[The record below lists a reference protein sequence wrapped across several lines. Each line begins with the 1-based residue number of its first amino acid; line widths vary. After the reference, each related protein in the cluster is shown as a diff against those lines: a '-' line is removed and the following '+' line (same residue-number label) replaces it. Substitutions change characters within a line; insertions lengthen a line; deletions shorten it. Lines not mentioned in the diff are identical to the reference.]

1 MGNGI
6 ICQERGKTIKKSD
19 INQKN
24 INRNPS
30 SQKEDNSVADTSYS
44 HNNEKEKYAN
54 PEDLKIIIDDLIL
67 YINNLENQVKQ
78 LENENNYLKCLIPS
92 YNINQQN
99 ILSQN
104 TYNQNI
110 NLNNFSNLNY
120 CNFNN
125 VNNNNNINNN
135 INNVNNNINN
145 VNYNINNINN
155 NVNNIN
161 NINKNNIKNNNKKAK
176 NKYNDNINKNN
187 IKNNNK
193 KTKNKYND
201 NINNTIINF
210 TFLEGFNYEIKTTQS
225 TKLSEIFSDLK
236 KNTLLAE
243 CEDVEKI
250 KFLYKGNKITDK
262 FKGSGTVESLN
273 LDSNPKILV
282 IH

>member
-19 INQKN
+19 ISQRNTN
-24 INRNPS
+24 YNPS

-67 YINNLENQVKQ
+67 YINNLENQVKK
-78 LENENNYLKCLIPS
+78 LENENNHLKCLIPY

-99 ILSQN
+99 ILPQN

-120 CNFNN
+120 CN
-125 VNNNNNINNN
+125 NNNIDSNINNINNN

-145 VNYNINNINN
+145 VNNNINNINN
-155 NVNNIN
+155 NVNNI
-161 NINKNNIKNNNKKAK
+161 
-176 NKYNDNINKNN
+176 NN

-210 TFLEGFNYEIKTTQS
+210 TFLEGFNYEINTTQS
-225 TKLSEIFSDLK
+225 TKLSEIFSDLL

-262 FKGSGTVESLN
+262 FKGSGTVGSLN